1 MILGSH
7 FWRRTLFLIDGILLK
22 LISGREVERFVH
34 PNPFFMFQLTAT
46 VCLQTRANDSSIAE
60 ISFERN
66 DVAHVM

>member
-1 MILGSH
+1 MG
-7 FWRRTLFLIDGILLK
+7 FYENF
-22 LISGREVERFVH
+22 ISGREVERFVH

-46 VCLQTRANDSSIAE
+46 VCLQTRTNDSSIAE

>member
-1 MILGSH
+1 METYIWMI
-7 FWRRTLFLIDGILLK
+7 D
-22 LISGREVERFVH
+22 VERFVH

-46 VCLQTRANDSSIAE
+46 VCLQTRASDSIIAE